1 MMSESIKLVL
11 VKRNKTGKD
20 LAQALGCSSQNI
32 YALLKKDN
40 WSEEQLRKIGDA
52 LNCDLKIHFELRD
65 THEVF

>member
-1 MMSESIKLVL
+1 MMSEKIKMVM

-20 LAQALGCSSQNI
+20 LAAALGCSSQNV

-52 LNCDLKIHFELRD
+52 LDCDLRINFELRD

>member
-1 MMSESIKLVL
+1 MMSETIRLVM

-20 LAQALGCSSQNI
+20 LATALGCSSQNI

-40 WSEEQLRKIGDA
+40 WSEDQLRKIGDA
-52 LNCDLKIHFELRD
+52 LNCDLRMQFELRD